1 MCRVLAEGFRI
12 AVNSRAALVAAQ
24 PTMERAA
31 MFTPLPEEATTTDDR
46 RQSLTDRSYA
56 LIKSDIIRC
65 VLPPGEAVT
74 EEQLARRYDVG
85 RPAARAAVQRLT
97 QEQLIEVSG
106 KRYIIAPVTL
116 KDVQDLYAVRLVLEP
131 LAARDAA
138 GRLTPGQLQRLTEL
152 LDVHYELG
160 DRQSLAAYASG
171 CTEFHVLI
179 AQAAGNGFLTEI
191 VGRIN
196 DRLERLNHL
205 SHMRRNRSE
214 ATRDWHRELV
224 DALAVGDA
232 ERAQQVMAGHIID
245 SRDYVITALL
255 NSPSVQSVHITG

>member
-1 MCRVLAEGFRI
+1 MSA
-12 AVNSRAALVAAQ
+12 
-24 PTMERAA
+24 
-31 MFTPLPEEATTTDDR
+31 PLPNEATTGDDQ

-56 LIKSDIIRC
+56 LIKRDIIRC

-97 QEQLIEVSG
+97 QEQLIEISG
-106 KRYIIAPVTL
+106 KRYVIAPVTL
-116 KDVQDLYAVRLVLEP
+116 KDVQDLYAIRLVLEP

-138 GRLTPGQLQRLTEL
+138 GRLTPAQLQQLTEL
-152 LDVHYELG
+152 LDVRYELG
-160 DRQSLAAYASG
+160 DPESLAAYACG

-179 AQAAGNGFLTEI
+179 AQAAGNGFLTEVI
-191 VGRIN
+191 GRIN

-214 ATRDWHRELV
+214 VTRNWHRELV
-224 DALAVGDA
+224 DALCEEDA
-232 ERAQQVMAGHIID
+232 ERAQQVMADHITD
-245 SRDYVITALL
+245 SRDYVVTALL